1 MNAKENA
8 LRIIHFNRPERVMVG
23 CPTHGV
29 AYRGCNHEGYAGG
42 GHHLPVGSRW
52 TDIWGTG
59 WHREHEGV
67 MGFPREHPLVDLP
80 GALGDYE
87 WPDPEDERVAGWI
100 YQQAEGWD
108 EHETLLT
115 GSHRDTLW
123 EKSYMLV
130 GMQDLMCFF
139 FTEPQAVRE
148 LLHRIMDF
156 QLGIARH
163 YLAIGVEMV
172 GMGDDLG
179 TQKGLLL
186 SPEIIHRFLVPEYRR
201 LFDLYKRHG
210 VLVNF
215 HSCGQIASILEMFM
229 DLGVDVLNPVQAS
242 ANDLDEVRRL
252 TQGRM
257 ALQGGVSSATIV
269 GGPVEAIRAEVAQR
283 LWQLGREGGYFCG
296 PDQGMPWPEEHIQA
310 LRDAVEDLGRY
321 PLDLPD
327 RAAP

>member
-8 LRIIHFNRPERVMVG
+8 LRIIHFDRPERVMTAP
-23 CPTHGV
+23 PTHGI
-29 AYRGCNHEGYAGG
+29 AYRGANHEGYEGG

-59 WHREHEGV
+59 WHKEHAGV
-67 MGFPREHPLVDLP
+67 MGFPRQHPLADLP
-80 GALGDYE
+80 RALRSYP
-87 WPDPEDERVAGWI
+87 WPDPDDERICGWIDEQAAGW
-100 YQQAEGWD
+100 D
-108 EHETLLT
+108 SSSTLLN

-130 GMQDLMCFF
+130 GMQDLMCSF

-163 YLAIGVEMV
+163 YLAAGVEMV
-172 GMGDDLG
+172 SMGDDLG

-186 SPEIIHRFLVPEYRR
+186 SPEIVHEFLVPEYRR
-201 LFDLYKRHG
+201 LFDLYKAHG

-215 HSCGQIASILEMFM
+215 HSCGHIVPILETWI
-229 DLGVDVLNPVQAS
+229 DLGVDILNPIQAT
-242 ANDLDEVRRL
+242 ANDLDQVRCL

-257 ALQGGVSSATIV
+257 ALQGGVRSATV
-269 GGPVEAIRAEVAQR
+269 MSGPVEAIRTEVAQR

-296 PDQGMPWPEEHIQA
+296 PDQGMPWPEAHIRA
-310 LRDAVEDLGRY
+310 LYEAAEELGRY
-321 PLDLPD
+321 PLNLPD
-327 RAAP
+327 QA